1 MGRILDFF
9 SRLEAKRD
17 RPADPGLLL
26 TDEDDGEGEAA
37 GPESKEQRKARSKE
51 IRRQRSAR
59 SVRWGRDDR

>member
-26 TDEDDGEGEAA
+26 TDEEGEGD
-37 GPESKEQRKARSKE
+37 PESKEQKTARSKE
-51 IRRQRSAR
+51 IRRQRSSR
-59 SVRWGRDDR
+59 SMRWGRDDRP